1 MVGLT
6 QMRRSLRERPDKIQ
20 NEVAAVSSIE
30 AEFWAVASIRPQ
42 VIGPL
47 AIGASRRMLDNPSPV
62 KRRQVD
68 ASFVHHVSGKMSPTF
83 GVVERRR
90 GE

>member
-30 AEFWAVASIRPQ
+30 AETGSSF
-42 VIGPL
+42 
-47 AIGASRRMLDNPSPV
+47 DPS
-62 KRRQVD
+62 
-68 ASFVHHVSGKMSPTF
+68 
-83 GVVERRR
+83 
-90 GE
+90 